1 MIEEPRPGDSPGTA
15 QDEHPLPGGPAF
27 LRFDRPELHE
37 GSMVVRAVP
46 ADVRAHRRHA
56 AGTPLAY
63 LYEVVSEWE
72 PEHDLA
78 FTAGH
83 FDETGLV
90 WRFSGEVTGIA
101 GITEPSG
108 SPPP

>member
-1 MIEEPRPGDSPGTA
+1 MIEH
-15 QDEHPLPGGPAF
+15 DEHPLPGGRAF
-27 LRFDRPELHE
+27 LRFDRPELLE

-56 AGTPLAY
+56 RGTPLGY
-63 LYEVVSEWE
+63 LYEVVSEGE
-72 PEHDLA
+72 PEHDLV

-90 WRFSGEVTGIA
+90 WRFSGEVNGII